1 MDLFIHIYKKNYSKF
16 FNKAQI
22 NRFEKTCFIC
32 FRAMLFLVL
41 AAFILQKIFD
51 SILFGLI
58 VIGIIIIWTTVL
70 ISISYKKKKKEKDAI
85 VLHDYENRIKALKTT
100 FKERQITWSKENLNL
115 LFNQCE
121 NKLNY
126 KNPYFEMFKKIYA
139 IAIIPLLTTY
149 FLELSIILIE
159 PNFKVSIGILFIALF
174 MISILFIACPLWY
187 SIIYKHNTFYQI
199 ITDTILDYR
208 LSNEYEEIKL
218 N

>member
-1 MDLFIHIYKKNYSKF
+1 MDLFINTYKKYYNKF
-16 FNKAQI
+16 FNKTQT
-22 NRFEKTCFIC
+22 NRFEKICFIC
-32 FRAMLFLVL
+32 FGVMIFLVL

-51 SILFGLI
+51 SISFGII
-58 VIGIIIIWTTVL
+58 VTGIIIIWTTIL
-70 ISISYKKKKKEKDAI
+70 IIISYKKKKKEKDAI
-85 VLHDYENRIKALKTT
+85 VLHDYENRINVLKKT
-100 FKERQITWSKENLNL
+100 FKDRDIDWSKENLNL

-126 KNPYFEMFKKIYA
+126 NNPYFEMFKKIFA

-174 MISILFIACPLWY
+174 MISILFVACPLWH

-199 ITDTILDYR
+199 IIDTILDYR